1 MRVTV
6 EPGGGVLR
14 QALVTELRRQYGG
27 EAPEI
32 LAAWSRG
39 LPSATG
45 GGVVMFARVEFRH
58 RSSTLEASGRDGDTA
73 FRRLVDRVNDWTG
86 GPT

>member
-14 QALVTELRRQYGG
+14 QALVTELQRQYGA
-27 EAPEI
+27 ETPDV

-39 LPSATG
+39 LPSAGG

-58 RSSTLEASGRDGDTA
+58 RSGTVEASGRDGDTA
-73 FRRLVDRVNDWTG
+73 FRRLVDRVHDWAD
-86 GPT
+86 GPG